1 MGKSSSL
8 SKFTELFM
16 KKYIKPQIE
25 ALIVNTERILAS
37 SPQIHN
43 KYNPNEALS
52 ERRESWS
59 YTNWYRED
67 E

>member
-1 MGKSSSL
+1 
-8 SKFTELFM
+8 M

-25 ALIVNTERILAS
+25 VLIVNTERILAS